1 MAYTLMEE
9 LIEHPDK
16 EISEIIEKHFPNK
29 KPGMSIVEKP
39 ASVETKVSIEAA
51 MAAVE
56 KSEKIQSERQ
66 KQKEEELRKK
76 KEKEAAQKAKEEKEA
91 KEQGSTRL
99 QFFKILILIGNINI
113 FLQYSVLYWF
123 VSLGKGKTNSR
134 NPQSCSRPF
143 KFIFKSTDTAA
154 TKKFYPNRK
163 YSRTW

>member
-39 ASVETKVSIEAA
+39 TSVETKVSIEAA

-91 KEQGSTRL
+91 KEQGSARL
-99 QFFKILILIGNINI
+99 QFFKI
-113 FLQYSVLYWF
+113 QY
-123 VSLGKGKTNSR
+123 
-134 NPQSCSRPF
+134 
-143 KFIFKSTDTAA
+143 
-154 TKKFYPNRK
+154 
-163 YSRTW
+163 